1 MNNYLDVENLI
12 KSRRDTK
19 NFLSKKI
26 SKKRNYFS
34 KLNGIFYL
42 NNSLKNNFF
51 LNSIVRV
58 QFSKLILLLESVEL
72 QT

>member
-1 MNNYLDVENLI
+1 MAY
-12 KSRRDTK
+12 
-19 NFLSKKI
+19 
-26 SKKRNYFS
+26 
-34 KLNGIFYL
+34 FYL
-42 NNSLKNNFF
+42 NNSLKNSFF